1 MKLTIITA
9 SDDTFETEFI
19 DGETL
24 YSLDSETV
32 TNVKGSWE
40 LQLATTN
47 YSLENRIKLMSLLE
61 YEDIKNIILVN
72 EYETLVDLEQFN
84 LICTHSAYK
93 DEEVFDP
100 TGSRVHTCCV
110 RFFLKKADK

>member
-32 TNVKGSWE
+32 TNVKGS
-40 LQLATTN
+40 L
-47 YSLENRIKLMSLLE
+47 
-61 YEDIKNIILVN
+61 
-72 EYETLVDLEQFN
+72 
-84 LICTHSAYK
+84 
-93 DEEVFDP
+93 
-100 TGSRVHTCCV
+100 
-110 RFFLKKADK
+110 